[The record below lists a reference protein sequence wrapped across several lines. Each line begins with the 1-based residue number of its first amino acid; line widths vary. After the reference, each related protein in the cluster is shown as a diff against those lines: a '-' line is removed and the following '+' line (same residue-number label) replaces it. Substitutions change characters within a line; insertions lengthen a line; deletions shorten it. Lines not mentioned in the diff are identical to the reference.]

1 MSKELENVL
10 STIED
15 NIFIIS
21 FDHEILFANDKA
33 VQNFETDLIGKKCY
47 EVLLK
52 KDQPCEIC
60 SMLEFKARDIDH
72 FRFEKELFIPRLKRK
87 GFFDIACAKVEFEGD
102 NSIVE
107 VLRDITARK
116 MQEQTILELSTPI
129 IKLWDDILAVPLIG
143 ILDTR
148 RARLVTQTLLEAI
161 VVTGSKIIIID
172 ITGVSIIDTQVANH
186 IIKALNAVRLLGAN
200 SIVTGIR
207 PEIAQTLVDLGVSLG
222 DMVTSSQLSDG
233 LNYAFK
239 KLGYTINKKG

>member
-1 MSKELENVL
+1 MSNELENVL

-33 VQNFETDLIGKKCY
+33 VQNFETDLIGKRCY

-52 KDQPCEIC
+52 RDHPCEIC
-60 SMLEFKARDIDH
+60 SMLEFKARGISH
-72 FRFEKELFIPRLKRK
+72 FRFEKELLIPHLKRK
-87 GFFDIACAKVEFEGD
+87 CHFDIACAKVEFKGVS
-102 NSIVE
+102 SIVE
-107 VLRDITARK
+107 VLRDITERK
-116 MQEQTILELSTPI
+116 MQEQTIFELSTPI

-148 RARLVTQTLLEAI
+148 RARLVTETLLEAI
-161 VVTGSKIIIID
+161 VETGSKIAIID
-172 ITGVSIIDTQVANH
+172 ITGVSVLDTQVANH
-186 IIKALNAVRLLGAN
+186 IMKTINAVKLLGAQ

-207 PEIAQTLVDLGVSLG
+207 PEIAQTLVDLGISLG